1 MTNEKKT
8 ILIGTL
14 ITIFLLA
21 LAILIFYLIY
31 NTSKDNNTVNNNT
44 INENN
49 NASENNLEESGTAEE
64 KDPIENN
71 ENANDDQTSPNET
84 EDQTNKE
91 NNEEEKTVTIYLFRG
106 EGCPHCEHAME
117 FFKTLNT
124 EYPYLKVISYEVWEN
139 VENRKLMEEV
149 STKLGI
155 EVSITVPLIIIGNDY
170 NLRGYGETKNEE
182 IRNQIEESYQN
193 NNYEDIVEKVLENS
207 SYNVTSEEII

>member
-31 NTSKDNNTVNNNT
+31 NSNKDNNTVNNNT

-49 NASENNLEESGTAEE
+49 NASENNQEESATAE

-71 ENANDDQTSPNET
+71 ENANDDQTSSNET

>member
-31 NTSKDNNTVNNNT
+31 NSNKDNNTVNNNT

-49 NASENNLEESGTAEE
+49 NASENNQEESATAE

-71 ENANDDQTSPNET
+71 ENANDDQTSSNET
-84 EDQTNKE
+84 EDQMNKE

>member
-31 NTSKDNNTVNNNT
+31 NSNKDNNTVNNNT

-49 NASENNLEESGTAEE
+49 NASENNQEESATAE

-71 ENANDDQTSPNET
+71 ENANDDQTSSNET
-84 EDQTNKE
+84 EDETNKE

>member
-31 NTSKDNNTVNNNT
+31 NSNKDNNTVNNNT

-49 NASENNLEESGTAEE
+49 NASENNQEESATAE

-71 ENANDDQTSPNET
+71 ENANDDQTSSNET

-139 VENRKLMEEV
+139 VEKRKLMEEV
-149 STKLGI
+149 STELGI

>member
-31 NTSKDNNTVNNNT
+31 NSNKDNNTVNNNT

-49 NASENNLEESGTAEE
+49 NASENNQEESTTAE

-71 ENANDDQTSPNET
+71 ENANDDQTSSNET

-149 STKLGI
+149 STELGI
-155 EVSITVPLIIIGNDY
+155 EVSISVPLIIIGNDY

>member
-31 NTSKDNNTVNNNT
+31 NSNKDNNTVNNNT

-49 NASENNLEESGTAEE
+49 NASENNQEESATAE

-71 ENANDDQTSPNET
+71 ENANDDQTSSNET

-149 STKLGI
+149 STELGI
-155 EVSITVPLIIIGNDY
+155 EVSISVPLIIIGNDY

>member
-31 NTSKDNNTVNNNT
+31 NSNKDNNTVNNNT

-49 NASENNLEESGTAEE
+49 NASENNQEESTTAE

-71 ENANDDQTSPNET
+71 ENANDDQTSSNET

>member
-31 NTSKDNNTVNNNT
+31 NSNKDNNTVNNNT

-49 NASENNLEESGTAEE
+49 NASENNQEESATAE

-71 ENANDDQTSPNET
+71 ENANDDQTSSNET

-149 STKLGI
+149 STELGI

>member
-31 NTSKDNNTVNNNT
+31 NSNKDNNTVNNNT

-49 NASENNLEESGTAEE
+49 NASENNQEESTTAE

-71 ENANDDQTSPNET
+71 ENANDDQTSSNET

-149 STKLGI
+149 STELGI

>member
-1 MTNEKKT
+1 MTKEKKT

-31 NTSKDNNTVNNNT
+31 NSNKDNNTVNNNT

-49 NASENNLEESGTAEE
+49 NASENNQEESTTAE

-71 ENANDDQTSPNET
+71 ENANDDQTSSNET

-149 STKLGI
+149 STELGI

-207 SYNVTSEEII
+207 SYNVTSEKII

>member
-31 NTSKDNNTVNNNT
+31 NSNKDNNTVNNNT

-49 NASENNLEESGTAEE
+49 NASENNQEESTTAE

-71 ENANDDQTSPNET
+71 ENANDDQTSSNET

-149 STKLGI
+149 STELGI

-207 SYNVTSEEII
+207 SYNVTSEKII

>member
-31 NTSKDNNTVNNNT
+31 NSNKDNNTVNNNT

-49 NASENNLEESGTAEE
+49 NASENNQEESATAE

-71 ENANDDQTSPNET
+71 ENANDDQTSSNET

-124 EYPYLKVISYEVWEN
+124 EYPYLRVISYEVWEN

-149 STKLGI
+149 STELGI